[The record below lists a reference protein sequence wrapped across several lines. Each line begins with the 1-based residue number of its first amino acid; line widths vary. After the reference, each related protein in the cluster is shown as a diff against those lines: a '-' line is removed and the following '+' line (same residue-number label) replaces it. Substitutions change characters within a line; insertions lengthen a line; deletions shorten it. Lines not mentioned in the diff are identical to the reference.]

1 MRKKILIVAKTY
13 PTKSKKYTELVC
25 TAGIDKEGN
34 WYRIYPIP
42 TKTLKEYEGLKKY
55 TWIDAEITKDKS
67 DNRVE
72 SYKINISSVKLL
84 DTISTAN
91 HWGYRK
97 DIVLKSKIYENLDE
111 IINFANQ
118 ENTLSLCIF
127 KPQKFLYVYFEA
139 KDVETFTNEEKK
151 AYKNANLNLFEH
163 SNNCEV
169 EFKAIPSLPYNI
181 KLEFEDNQ
189 GKKSK
194 MNILDW
200 EINQL
205 YWTLKKKNYDDK
217 KIKEGIKD
225 KVFWMI
231 EERELYLY
239 LGTMKM
245 MQIRKMNNPFT
256 IIGLFYPPVDQGYTA
271 SLFES

>member
-25 TAGIDKEGN
+25 TAGIDEEGN

-55 TWIDAEITKDKS
+55 TWIDAEISKDKS

-72 SYKINISSVKLL
+72 SYKINISSVRLL
-84 DTISTAN
+84 DTISTDN
-91 HWGYRK
+91 NWGYRK
-97 DIVLKSKIYENLDE
+97 DIVLKSKIYQNLDE
-111 IINFANQ
+111 IINLANQ
-118 ENTLSLCIF
+118 KNTLSLCIF
-127 KPQKFLYVYFEA
+127 NPQKFLHVYFEA

-169 EFKAIPSLPYNI
+169 EFKAMPSLPYNI

-205 YWTLKKKNYDDK
+205 YWTLKKKNYDEK

-231 EERELYLY
+231 EKRDLYLC
-239 LGTMKM
+239 LGTMKQM
-245 MQIRKMNNPFT
+245 HGWTSNPFT
-256 IIGLFYPPVDQGYTA
+256 IIGLFYPPKDNGYVT
-271 SLFES
+271 SLFE